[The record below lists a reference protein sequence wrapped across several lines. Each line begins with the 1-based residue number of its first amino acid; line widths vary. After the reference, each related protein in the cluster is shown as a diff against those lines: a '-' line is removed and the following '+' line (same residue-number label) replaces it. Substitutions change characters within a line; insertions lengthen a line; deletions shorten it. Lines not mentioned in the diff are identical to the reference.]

1 MMTRTELLEALRN
14 RVRVRTNMIGDLGLL
29 ELILKSLSETHQS
42 KVTAWAH
49 RIFGYQ
55 VASNVPERSLR
66 FVEEATELAQACGS
80 TREELHRLID
90 YVYAR
95 PVGEPAKE
103 IAGSLVT
110 LYVLASALDVD
121 VDEVVDTELV
131 RINTPEVIERVLR
144 RQKEKREV
152 TAGK

>member
-1 MMTRTELLEALRN
+1 MMNRTELIEALRN
-14 RVRVRTNMIGDLGLL
+14 RIRVRTNMIGDLGLL
-29 ELILKSLSETHQS
+29 EIILNSLSETHQS
-42 KVTAWAH
+42 RVTIWAH
-49 RIFGYQ
+49 KIFGYQ

-66 FVEEATELAQACGS
+66 FVEEAVELAQACGS
-80 TREELHRLID
+80 SAAELHRLVD

-121 VDEVVDTELV
+121 VDKALEVELV

-152 TAGK
+152 TAG